1 LLPRISPETIY
12 EVSFS
17 QYTNKMIL
25 MPYNYNINAI
35 KALLKQIQG
44 DNEQEI
50 EIDYRILR
58 YIFAG
63 ESKVIDIT
71 DSAVLEDIKARL

>member
-1 LLPRISPETIY
+1 MLPRISPETIY